1 MNKKIVVMQNGYKE
15 CGAACLASIIK
26 YYGGN
31 IPLAKITELTNTNKN
46 GTTFYDLKQAS
57 LKIGLDVKSFK
68 IDESEFI
75 NNLDEIKMPSVCQ
88 VICNNYEHFVVLY
101 KINNKRLVIMD
112 PAKGIIKMKIDEFL
126 EFFTGYIMMFS
137 NNKKLPRILHSRY
150 LEKIIIDVFCKNKG
164 IVINIICLSII
175 FTIVSCV
182 FAMYSGIVIDN
193 ILPSGRDSLYAITLI
208 FGILLLIKC
217 LAAFFRNTLFIILN
231 QKLDCSL
238 FIKSFQKVLL
248 LPYSYYKNRTTGEV
262 ISRINDLVYVKNL
275 LNKIILTVCLDII
288 VSIGCAIWLL
298 KINKYMFLMLLITI
312 VLYIFIYKVFRKILK
327 YYTNICQEDNAS
339 VNSYMIEVVNGF
351 ETVKNLNM
359 ESGIMDKM
367 ASLYAKSLNDLFN
380 FDNLNNLEMF
390 IKDIVT
396 YSCIMLSSFV
406 GFSLVFDNILSIGEI
421 ITFIA
426 LTDYFISPIRNVID
440 LNKEY
445 FYAVNSLRR
454 ASDLLDQESYSL
466 DCTTNFSLGGK
477 IDIVNLSYSYN
488 DYRKAIGCINLSINP
503 GDKILLLGS
512 SGSGKST
519 LIKLLSKYYQPCRG
533 MIYYDNVDVNDIS
546 LVNIKNFVTTI
557 SQEEIIFTDTIRNN
571 ILMGRCIDSKLFMDI
586 CQMTGVDDFVRDMFL
601 GYDTRLEENGQNI
614 SGGQRQRII
623 LARALLKKSK
633 IILIDEGLSA
643 IDSSLEK
650 VILERI
656 FKEYRDKTI
665 IIVSHRLEN
674 MNLYDRVLKLNNGK
688 IYDLISRLEE
698 NKYV

>member
-1 MNKKIVVMQNGYKE
+1 MI
-15 CGAACLASIIK
+15 A
-26 YYGGN
+26 
-31 IPLAKITELTNTNKN
+31 
-46 GTTFYDLKQAS
+46 
-57 LKIGLDVKSFK
+57 
-68 IDESEFI
+68 
-75 NNLDEIKMPSVCQ
+75 
-88 VICNNYEHFVVLY
+88 
-101 KINNKRLVIMD
+101 
-112 PAKGIIKMKIDEFL
+112 
-126 EFFTGYIMMFS
+126 
-137 NNKKLPRILHSRY
+137 RY
-150 LEKIIIDVFCKNKG
+150 LLN
-164 IVINIICLSII
+164 
-175 FTIVSCV
+175 
-182 FAMYSGIVIDN
+182 
-193 ILPSGRDSLYAITLI
+193 
-208 FGILLLIKC
+208 
-217 LAAFFRNTLFIILN
+217 LF
-231 QKLDCSL
+231 
-238 FIKSFQKVLL
+238 
-248 LPYSYYKNRTTGEV
+248 NRTTGEV

-275 LNKIILTVCLDII
+275 LNKIILTVCLNII

-454 ASDLLDQESYSL
+454 ASNLLDQDSYSL
-466 DCTTNFSLGGK
+466 DCTTNFSLDGK

-586 CQMTGVDDFVRDMFL
+586 CQMTGVDDFVHDMFL

-650 VILERI
+650 VILERL
-656 FKEYRDKTI
+656 FK
-665 IIVSHRLEN
+665 
-674 MNLYDRVLKLNNGK
+674 K
-688 IYDLISRLEE
+688 I
-698 NKYV
+698 